1 MKTKLD
7 LGKIFGIQ
15 ISIDYTWFIIL
26 VLATWGL
33 ATEYFPEKYSGLS
46 GPIYGVMGFL
56 SATLLFVSVL
66 LHELSHSYIAN
77 RHGLR
82 VERIILFLF
91 GGIAYITTEPQDAK
105 TELKVAVA
113 GPACSLTLAAVFGS
127 LSLIFKHTIAHPI
140 LEYLFLVNGALAVF
154 NLIPGYPL
162 DGGRI
167 FRAFLWAR
175 TKDLVEATRR
185 ARIMGKVFSAFLI
198 VWGIVDILNRNYF
211 GGIWLIFIGI
221 FLQQAA
227 EISYQQVMMK
237 SFLKGVKVKE
247 VMDGNAISVDA
258 SLKISQLIEDYFF
271 KYHHDSFPVVMSNK
285 LVGIVSLK
293 DVKSLPKADRPF
305 KEVREIMTKI
315 SPDILLHP
323 EEEASNALI
332 KMMRAK
338 KKRLPVA
345 LGDQLV
351 GILTRG
357 DIMDLLMVKMNLG

>member
-46 GPIYGVMGFL
+46 RPIYGVMGFL
-56 SATLLFVSVL
+56 SAIVLFVSVL

-77 RHGLR
+77 RHGLK

-91 GGIAYITTEPQDAK
+91 GGIAYITTDPQDAK

-113 GPACSLTLAAVFGS
+113 GPACSLTLAALFGS
-127 LSLIFKHTIAHPI
+127 LTLIFRHTIAHPI

-175 TKDLVEATRR
+175 TGDLMEATRR
-185 ARIMGKVFSAFLI
+185 ARIMGKVFSVFLV

-237 SFLKGVKVKE
+237 NLLKGIKVKE
-247 VMDGNAISVDA
+247 VMTGNAVSVDA
-258 SLKISQLIEDYFF
+258 SLKVSQLIEDYFL
-271 KYHHDSFPVVMSNK
+271 KYYQDSFPVVISDK
-285 LVGIVSLK
+285 LVGIIGLK
-293 DVKSLPKADRPF
+293 DIKKLPKADRPF
-305 KEVREIMTKI
+305 KEVREVMTKI
-315 SPDILLHP
+315 SPELLLHP
-323 EEEASNALI
+323 EDEASSALI
-332 KMMRAK
+332 KMIRTK
-338 KKRLPVA
+338 RRRLPVT

-351 GILTRG
+351 GMLTRR
-357 DIMDLLMVKMNLG
+357 DIMDLLMVKMELI